1 MDGGKCT
8 VTVISHGRGE
18 NLICSK
24 GSTLMDV
31 FHKGNIYI
39 DAPCGGKGI
48 CGKCKVLIIRGQVSE
63 ISQDES
69 RYLSDKERAEGYR
82 LACLT
87 KVFGDVEVAIKSY
100 IEGAQIMSSG
110 IEYSV
115 DISPRINKRFVQL
128 DLPTVEDQR
137 DDLKRLT
144 AAVGMGEAPDI
155 PIQLM
160 RELPG
165 LIRDSDYMVTLVYD
179 GNSVISVERGDTTDH
194 LYGVAIDI
202 GTTTVV
208 CYLIDLK
215 TGRQVDTISG
225 LNAQRPFGGDVISRI
240 QYAMEN
246 EDGLA
251 RLRRGIV
258 DQISGLIRELAY
270 RNNIPL
276 DYIYNVVVAGNTIMG
291 HFFMGVTPQHIA
303 STPFTP
309 AFTQGVI
316 YSAHEL
322 GLKLGRAARVFL
334 LPHISGYVGGD
345 VVAGILASGLDR
357 GNDLSLIIDIGT
369 NGEIV
374 LGNSERMVCCSTA
387 AGPAFEGANIRHGM
401 GGIRGAINTV
411 RLDNGELKY
420 TTIGDEAPIG
430 ICGSGIVDALASLL
444 DAGLVDETG
453 RLLEEDE
460 IESDL
465 GRGLS
470 HRLVELDGQGAFLLV
485 DAKSSSTGDSILIT
499 QKDIREIQLAKA
511 AIAAGIKV
519 LIQRMG
525 KKVEDVTRLYLAGGF
540 GSYIDKRNAAR
551 IGLIP
556 QELQDR
562 IIPIGNGAGTGAM
575 LSLLSAEEFVRA
587 DHIRGMTEYV
597 ELSSTLEFQDEY
609 VNGMYFS
616 P

>member
-1 MDGGKCT
+1 
-8 VTVISHGRGE
+8 
-18 NLICSK
+18 
-24 GSTLMDV
+24 
-31 FHKGNIYI
+31 
-39 DAPCGGKGI
+39 
-48 CGKCKVLIIRGQVSE
+48 
-63 ISQDES
+63 
-69 RYLSDKERAEGYR
+69 
-82 LACLT
+82 
-87 KVFGDVEVAIKSY
+87 
-100 IEGAQIMSSG
+100 
-110 IEYSV
+110 
-115 DISPRINKRFVQL
+115 
-128 DLPTVEDQR
+128 
-137 DDLKRLT
+137 
-144 AAVGMGEAPDI
+144 
-155 PIQLM
+155 
-160 RELPG
+160 
-165 LIRDSDYMVTLVYD
+165 
-179 GNSVISVERGDTTDH
+179 
-194 LYGVAIDI
+194 
-202 GTTTVV
+202 
-208 CYLIDLK
+208 
-215 TGRQVDTISG
+215 
-225 LNAQRPFGGDVISRI
+225 
-240 QYAMEN
+240 
-246 EDGLA
+246 
-251 RLRRGIV
+251 
-258 DQISGLIRELAY
+258 
-270 RNNIPL
+270 
-276 DYIYNVVVAGNTIMG
+276 
-291 HFFMGVTPQHIA
+291 
-303 STPFTP
+303 
-309 AFTQGVI
+309 
-316 YSAHEL
+316 
-322 GLKLGRAARVFL
+322 
-334 LPHISGYVGGD
+334 
-345 VVAGILASGLDR
+345 
-357 GNDLSLIIDIGT
+357 
-369 NGEIV
+369 
-374 LGNSERMVCCSTA
+374 MVCCSTA
-387 AGPAFEGANIRHGM
+387 AGAGLEANIRHGM

-485 DAKSSSTGDSILIT
+485 DAKSSSTEDSILIT